1 MIRVLVVD
9 DHAIVRRG
17 LADLIRTAADLEVA
31 GTAEDG
37 ARAIA
42 LAAELEPDV
51 VLMDLSMPGVD
62 GVAATAQILAA
73 RPEINVLV
81 LTSLGDQQ
89 SINGAL
95 EAGARGYL
103 LKHSEPE
110 AILAAIREVCT
121 GGSPLDPK
129 AARVLLDGRRAHV
142 DTRRESPLTARE
154 EQVLRMVADGL
165 ANKMIARR
173 LGITE
178 RTVKAHLTN
187 VYQRIGVADRTQ
199 AALWVERNRRS

>member
-89 SINGAL
+89 SIKGAL

-110 AILAAIREVCT
+110 AILAAIQAEGMPSGVFQLVQSNTNAAGEALVKHPLIRAVGFT
-121 GGSPLDPK
+121 GSLGAGRALYNL
-129 AARVLLDGRRAHV
+129 ACARP
-142 DTRRESPLTARE
+142 EP
-154 EQVLRMVADGL
+154 
-165 ANKMIARR
+165 
-173 LGITE
+173 
-178 RTVKAHLTN
+178 
-187 VYQRIGVADRTQ
+187 
-199 AALWVERNRRS
+199 